1 MLSHQFFPV
10 QLLCP
15 KTSLLGG
22 LKYFKLSLLNSS
34 PDATAPVPEES
45 RLSPHRWI
53 LPGFTGALQHW
64 RCWQP
69 CSSLPWG
76 VSGLLV
82 SLHGLSWA
90 WLLPSCCGELCLSL
104 WQSSPLHLHM
114 SSPDCRGGL
123 GGEDREVVYT
133 AHHPLR
139 SACSPAYIAGVSL
152 QREQG
157 MEYGDRFELS
167 GTCHSRAVIHP
178 HVCRIWLHV

>member
-1 MLSHQFFPV
+1 MEVLAA
-10 QLLCP
+10 LLI
-15 KTSLLGG
+15 LAMGGEWALGVPAWAELG
-22 LKYFKLSLLNSS
+22 L
-34 PDATAPVPEES
+34 AAP
-45 RLSPHRWI
+45 
-53 LPGFTGALQHW
+53 Q
-64 RCWQP
+64 
-69 CSSLPWG
+69 
-76 VSGLLV
+76 
-82 SLHGLSWA
+82 
-90 WLLPSCCGELCLSL
+90 LCLSL

-123 GGEDREVVYT
+123 GGEEREVVYT

-178 HVCRIWLHV
+178 HVCRI